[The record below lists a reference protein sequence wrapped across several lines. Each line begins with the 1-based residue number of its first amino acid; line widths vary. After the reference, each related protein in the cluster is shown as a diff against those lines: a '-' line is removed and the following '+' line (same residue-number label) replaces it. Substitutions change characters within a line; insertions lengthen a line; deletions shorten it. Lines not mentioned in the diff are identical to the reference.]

1 MFFNICL
8 YLWHRPWPEG
18 DTLQKSICIS
28 CRQQPLNNI
37 FKYRLIE
44 EANRMHDESF
54 RAESRLTV
62 YRAAPV
68 DATQAYLRLREVS
81 DGYMRPRKLATIP
94 SY

>member
-1 MFFNICL
+1 
-8 YLWHRPWPEG
+8 
-18 DTLQKSICIS
+18 
-28 CRQQPLNNI
+28 
-37 FKYRLIE
+37 
-44 EANRMHDESF
+44 MHDESF

-68 DATQAYLRLREVS
+68 DATQAYLRPREVS